1 MATNLEVM
9 SLMECRMEKEFNSF
23 LRTEKPTKEIL
34 KTELERA
41 TEDLL
46 MRGIHIRLKESL
58 I

>member
-1 MATNLEVM
+1 
-9 SLMECRMEKEFNSF
+9 MEKEFNSF